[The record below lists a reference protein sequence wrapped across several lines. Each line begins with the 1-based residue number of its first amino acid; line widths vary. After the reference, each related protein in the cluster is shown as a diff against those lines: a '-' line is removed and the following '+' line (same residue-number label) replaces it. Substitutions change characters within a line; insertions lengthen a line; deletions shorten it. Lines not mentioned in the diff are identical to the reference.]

1 MQWGKILKKQFPSLT
16 CAISCDTVCV
26 AEGGGTN
33 GEVYI
38 RRNYVWREVQH

>member
-26 AEGGGTN
+26 AEGGDAN

-38 RRNYVWREVQH
+38 RRNYVW

>member
-26 AEGGGTN
+26 TKGGGTN
-33 GEVYI
+33 GEVHI
-38 RRNYVWREVQH
+38 